1 MRELKERIENVE
13 GLVEESVEKIKN
25 LEENIGMIDVY
36 KEIIKNSE
44 EARTTSLETYKFFK
58 IIIVTL
64 SILIVIL
71 AATIFINQKEFTQYR
86 ENSVNKNEI
95 IEILNSKE

>member
-1 MRELKERIENVE
+1 MKELKERIENVE

-44 EARTTSLETYKFFK
+44 EARATSLETYKFFK

>member
-1 MRELKERIENVE
+1 MRDLKERIENVE

>member
-13 GLVEESVEKIKN
+13 EIVEESVEKIKN

-44 EARTTSLETYKFFK
+44 EARTTSLETYRFFK
-58 IIIVTL
+58 IIILTL

-71 AATIFINQKEFTQYR
+71 ATTIFINQKEFTQYR

>member
-1 MRELKERIENVE
+1 MKELKERIENVE

>member
-13 GLVEESVEKIKN
+13 GIVEESVEKIKN

-58 IIIVTL
+58 IIIITL
-64 SILIVIL
+64 SVLIIIL
-71 AATIFINQKEFTQYR
+71 AITIFINQKEFTQYR